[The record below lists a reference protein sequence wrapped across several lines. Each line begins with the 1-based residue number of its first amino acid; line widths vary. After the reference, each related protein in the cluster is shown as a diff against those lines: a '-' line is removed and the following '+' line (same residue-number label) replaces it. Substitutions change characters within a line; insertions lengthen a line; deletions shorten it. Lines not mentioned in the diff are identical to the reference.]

1 MDDQIKQIAERLKGL
16 RDALELSVDD
26 VARQFDLPVAEYV
39 QYESGNSD
47 IPMSFLC
54 SVAKANHIELT
65 SLISGDDPHMSS
77 YFVTRNGKGIS
88 VERVKDYKYQ
98 ALASGFKNPKGEPFL
113 VTVEPKP
120 EPFTMHL
127 NTHFTEEFNLVLA
140 GKLLL
145 RYGDKDLI
153 LQEGDSIYFDAKK
166 PHGMKALEGKPV
178 RFLAV
183 IL

>member
-16 RDALELSVDD
+16 RDALELSAEDM
-26 VARQFDLPVAEYV
+26 AKQFDIPVSEYE

-54 SVAKANHIELT
+54 ALAKQHNIELT

-77 YFVTRNGKGIS
+77 YFVTRKGKGIS
-88 VERVKDYKYQ
+88 VERVKEYKYQ
-98 ALASGFKNPKGEPFL
+98 ALASGFKNSKAEPFL

-120 EPFTMHL
+120 EPFIMHL
-127 NTHFTEEFNLVLA
+127 NTHPTQEFNLVLS

-145 RYGDKDLI
+145 QFAGKELI
-153 LQEGDSIYFDAKK
+153 LDPGDSIYFDARK
-166 PHGMKALEGKPV
+166 PHGMKALDGKPV
-178 RFLAV
+178 QFLAI